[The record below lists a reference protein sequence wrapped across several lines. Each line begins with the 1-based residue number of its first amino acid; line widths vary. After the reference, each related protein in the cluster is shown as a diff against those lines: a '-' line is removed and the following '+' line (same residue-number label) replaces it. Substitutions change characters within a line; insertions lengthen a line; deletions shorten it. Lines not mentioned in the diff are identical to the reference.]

1 MTSPASCSSRRAR
14 PWAHSTSGSGWAYVQ
29 ECGYGGELKVR
40 NSLIAMYSRCGCVK
54 KAYRVFCEIPQKSV
68 ASWTVM
74 ISGLAANG
82 FGEDAISA
90 FEEMIR

>member
-1 MTSPASCSSRRAR
+1 M
-14 PWAHSTSGSGWAYVQ
+14 
-29 ECGYGGELKVR
+29 E
-40 NSLIAMYSRCGCVK
+40 

-90 FEEMIR
+90 FEEMIRSDVAPNEQNFTGVLSACSHSGLVDEGFKFFF